1 MQILKTL
8 TLQTDETNGKGEG
21 NKMKNIIQE
30 LTHSIQSVA
39 QCASAI
45 VVCACASV
53 SASDYLSGSGD
64 REHKIHLT

>member
-1 MQILKTL
+1 
-8 TLQTDETNGKGEG
+8 
-21 NKMKNIIQE
+21 MKNIIQE

-53 SASDYLSGSGD
+53 SASDYLSGSGG